1 MTEPTKFAEFVLPEL
16 SKSRLDTQWARIVE
30 RRSER
35 KRQSATIPAIGVLV
49 AACALAVL
57 WWPRE
62 SRNSGEASVWEGS
75 VVASDDAPV
84 GMTLAEGTRIQ
95 VDPRSEVKL
104 LHSSAQA
111 VQVRL
116 SHGSARFQVAKKRS
130 RRFSVNLGKVEVVV
144 TGTQFRV
151 FRRPVNGG
159 ERGERVQVQVEEGSV
174 EVHRGDGGMVALH
187 AGEHWSILV
196 APDDTTNEEQF
207 TGAASDGESA
217 ARAAR
222 AAEEDDDEAA
232 EAEGASD
239 GASDSE
245 ELNQLQAQD
254 ADGEQVSEEADEGAA
269 QDRVDRHREPSRAR
283 RALAKRR
290 AAREATADAGELL
303 DQANLARR
311 AGRLQDAAELY
322 GDLVGRYPRDRR
334 ASLAAFE
341 LGRLRMDSLRDMHG
355 AVQALERALKLDDR
369 GAFAEDALA
378 RLVLAEEALGDR
390 AGCGRA
396 QSRYLARYPEG
407 VHAQHVAERCSG
419 H

>member
-62 SRNSGEASVWEGS
+62 SRSSGEASVWEGS

-207 TGAASDGESA
+207 TGATIDGESA

-232 EAEGASD
+232 EAEGAPDSD
-239 GASDSE
+239 
-245 ELNQLQAQD
+245 ELNELEAQD
-254 ADGEQVSEEADEGAA
+254 EGGEQVGDEAGEGAA
-269 QDRVDRHREPSRAR
+269 HDRVDRHREPSRAR

-290 AAREATADAGELL
+290 AVRETTADAGELL
-303 DQANLARR
+303 DHANLARR

-322 GDLVGRYPRDRR
+322 SDLVGRYPRDRR

-341 LGRLRMDSLRDMHG
+341 LGRLRMDSLRDMQG